1 MIMMMEVDVINP
13 WMKLNFLFSDSFS
26 NRKITTN
33 PFRCLSRKSLKK
45 LKEKKLLINT
55 SRSF

>member
-33 PFRCLSRKSLKK
+33 PFSCLSRKSLKK
-45 LKEKKLLINT
+45 LNGVEGKKTIN
-55 SRSF
+55 